1 MFLKVFFVLVFIG
14 ILSGL
19 ARLFKSQE
27 IDLDNQKNELIK
39 CFECGNYFP
48 RDFSINS
55 SKTQI
60 CKNCNS

>member
-1 MFLKVFFVLVFIG
+1 MVLKVFFVLVFVG

-19 ARLFKSQE
+19 ARLFKSEE

-55 SKTQI
+55 SKAQI

>member
-1 MFLKVFFVLVFIG
+1 MFLKVFFVLVFVG
-14 ILSGL
+14 ILTGL
-19 ARLFKSQE
+19 ARLFKAEE

-48 RDFSINS
+48 RNFSET

-60 CKNCNS
+60 CKNCKS

>member
-1 MFLKVFFVLVFIG
+1 MFLKVFFVLVFVG
-14 ILSGL
+14 ILTGL
-19 ARLFKSQE
+19 ARLFKAEE

-48 RDFSINS
+48 RDFSISS
-55 SKTQI
+55 SKAQI